1 MKITMQGTGAAL
13 PDPERGQ
20 TAILLSLES
29 GRHYL
34 FDCGEGATRQM
45 VRANVNPAEVGL
57 VFLTHLHHDHISDF
71 PNFVISG
78 WLLNRQGRPRVLGPR
93 GTRRFVRHLFED
105 GAFDADFQ
113 ARSSLQARRNNIDAV
128 RPDVIEIAPGIVHED
143 DELRIIAAHVEH
155 LPHHICECFGVRIEA
170 EGKVVAFS
178 GDTQPCAAM
187 EELARGA
194 DLLIHECTF
203 PETILAHRASQG
215 MGHYGHTSPSE
226 LGELAA
232 RAGARSLVAT
242 HFGSFDTSS
251 AVLKKAAAMHLPA
264 ELVGPHLLDEV
275 AADIRRHYRGPL
287 RLARDLMRIDL

>member
-1 MKITMQGTGAAL
+1 MKITMLGTGAAL

-128 RPDVIEIAPGIVHED
+128 RPDVIEIATTNCAS
-143 DELRIIAAHVEH
+143 LRRMSNICPTTFANASACASKPKARWSRSAETRSRARPWKSWRAA
-155 LPHHICECFGVRIEA
+155 PTC
-170 EGKVVAFS
+170 
-178 GDTQPCAAM
+178 
-187 EELARGA
+187 
-194 DLLIHECTF
+194 
-203 PETILAHRASQG
+203 
-215 MGHYGHTSPSE
+215 
-226 LGELAA
+226 
-232 RAGARSLVAT
+232 
-242 HFGSFDTSS
+242 
-251 AVLKKAAAMHLPA
+251 
-264 ELVGPHLLDEV
+264 
-275 AADIRRHYRGPL
+275 
-287 RLARDLMRIDL
+287 